1 MAPAFLQPMVQR
13 LPADFTLEF
22 GAPTTWRANY
32 KVFGEDDTDVA
43 EEYTP
48 PPFKKTKSA
57 ASTPTGTP
65 IELFA
70 TRRATYAVDLGSP
83 AHGAA
88 SAGPS
93 VVAPAEPI
101 LPQEPNHIVVAAVQL
116 KENAVKQKPAR
127 KAPVPK

>member
-1 MAPAFLQPMVQR
+1 MSPAFLQPMVQR

-22 GAPTTWRANY
+22 GAPATWRANY

-57 ASTPTGTP
+57 ASTPTGAP

-70 TRRATYAVDLGSP
+70 TRRATYAGHLGSP

-93 VVAPAEPI
+93 AVAPAEPI
-101 LPQEPNHIVVAAVQL
+101 LPQEPDHVVVAAVHL

-127 KAPVPK
+127 KAHVPK